1 MKIRFFLFAAA
12 VSALAACGG
21 VDNPVTAPA
30 TVRVEPVITRA
41 TEVNFET
48 GDRIGLTVT
57 EEDGSVYAQ
66 NALLTYDGSS
76 FAGELKWYDDSGVS
90 CSLRAFYPYSEGG
103 FPSSFTVAADQ
114 RSGAG
119 ANDLMLATKEN
130 CRPQEAPVAM
140 VFMHQ
145 LSQIV
150 MNVKNDA
157 GIALES
163 VTLKGLLPKVDFSFA
178 EDGSLVAEADT
189 DAPLV
194 DIMMEEVNPGLKYR
208 AIVVPQKMAFSVSV
222 KAKAGTVVQ
231 KFSEVTMKPGYTY
244 AIDAT
249 VTAEGMIFKLSGEI
263 QAWENG
269 GVIDPD
275 DPDEPDEPIEFEE
288 GDGYFVYDGIRY
300 ETVELPDGNIWM
312 AEPLAF
318 VPKGVT
324 VSDDPGVGTVWYPY
338 SSDGTNVTVLK
349 DQESVE
355 ANGLLYS
362 YDALLGAT
370 VDETNYDKFEGAQ
383 GICPNGWHI
392 PSRAEWFALCGSS
405 NASKYLGESGTQ
417 TNKAAFFWDKTCDY
431 STVAKFNEA
440 GFNFTFSGCIANNKY
455 NALIVD
461 ASVCDVEA
469 YMGRNRMAYVAS
481 SSPNSPTQM
490 FALMTTFSSANTQG
504 KVSLAFATL
513 GKTGV
518 QVRCVRSG
526 QR

>member
-12 VSALAACGG
+12 VSVLASCGRSDDPET
-21 VDNPVTAPA
+21 VPA
-30 TVRVEPVITRA
+30 TVRIEPVITRA
-41 TEVNFET
+41 TEVNFES

-76 FAGELKWYDDSGVS
+76 FAGDLKWYDDSGVS

-103 FPSSFTVAADQ
+103 FPSSFSVAADQ

-119 ANDLMLATKEN
+119 ANDLMLATKQN
-130 CRPQEAPVAM
+130 CKPQEAPVAM
-140 VFMHQ
+140 VFKHQ

-150 MNVKNDA
+150 MTVKNDA
-157 GIALES
+157 GITLES

-178 EDGSLVAEADT
+178 EDGSLVAEADE
-189 DAPLV
+189 AASPI
-194 DIMMEEVNPGLKYR
+194 DIVMEAVNPGLRYR

-231 KFSEVTMKPGYTY
+231 EFSEVTMKPGYTY
-244 AIDAT
+244 TIEAT
-249 VTAEGMIFKLSGEI
+249 VTAEGMAFKLSGEI

-269 GVIDPD
+269 GVIGPD
-275 DPDEPDEPIEFEE
+275 DPDEPVEFEE

-300 ETVELPDGNIWM
+300 ETVELPDGNVWM

-318 VPKGVT
+318 VPRGVT
-324 VSDDPGVGTVWYPY
+324 VSDDPAVGTVWYPY

-349 DQESVE
+349 DQASIE
-355 ANGLLYS
+355 ANGFLYS
-362 YDALLGAT
+362 YDALLGAAI
-370 VDETNYDKFEGAQ
+370 DETNYDKFEGAQ
-383 GICPNGWHI
+383 GICPPGWHI

-405 NASKYLGESGTQ
+405 NASKYLGESGVQ
-417 TNKAAFFWDKTCDY
+417 TDTSAVFMHKAYGYAP
-431 STVAKFNEA
+431 VEKFDEA
-440 GFNFTFSGCIANNKY
+440 GFNFTLSGCIANNKY
-455 NALIVD
+455 NALIAD
-461 ASVCDVEA
+461 SSVCDVEA
-469 YMGRNRMAYVAS
+469 YLGKNRMAYVAS

-490 FALMTTFSSANTQG
+490 FALMTTFSSANTKG

-513 GKTGV
+513 GKSGV

>member
-1 MKIRFFLFAAA
+1 MNKGFFFFASAA
-12 VSALAACGG
+12 LLLAACEGN
-21 VDNPVTAPA
+21 DEPVVTPA
-30 TVRVEPVITRA
+30 TVRIEPVITRA
-41 TEVNFET
+41 TEVNFES

-76 FAGELKWYDDSGVS
+76 FAGDLKWYDDSGVS

-103 FPSSFTVAADQ
+103 FPTSFTVAADQ

-119 ANDLMLATKEN
+119 ANDLMLATKQG

-140 VFMHQ
+140 VFQHQ

-150 MNVKNDA
+150 MNVRNDA
-157 GIALES
+157 GITLES

-178 EDGSLVAEADT
+178 QDGSLIAEADA

-194 DIMMEEVNPGLKYR
+194 DILMEEVNPGLKYR

-275 DPDEPDEPIEFEE
+275 DPDEPDEPVEFEE

-300 ETVELPDGNIWM
+300 ETVELPDGNVWM
-312 AEPLAF
+312 AAPLAF
-318 VPKGVT
+318 VPRGVT
-324 VSDDPGVGTVWYPY
+324 VSDDPAVGSVWYPY
-338 SSDGTNVTVLK
+338 SSDGTDVTVLK
-349 DQESVE
+349 DKE
-355 ANGLLYS
+355 AMEAKGLLYS
-362 YDALLGAT
+362 YDALLGAAI
-370 VDETNYDKFEGAQ
+370 DETNYDKFEGAQ
-383 GICPNGWHI
+383 GICPPGWHI
-392 PSRAEWFALCGSS
+392 PTRAEWFALCGTS

-417 TNKAAFFWDKTCDY
+417 TNEKAFFWDKACKY
-431 STVAKFNEA
+431 APVAKFDEA

-455 NALIVD
+455 NALIAD
-461 ASVCDVEA
+461 SSVCDVEA
-469 YMGRNRMAYVAS
+469 YWGRNRMAYIAS
-481 SSPNSPTQM
+481 STPNSPTQM
-490 FALMTTFSSANTQG
+490 FALMTTFSSANTKG

-513 GKTGV
+513 GKSGV
-518 QVRCVRSG
+518 QVRCVRDK
-526 QR
+526 